1 MSKLRVAVVVGGPS
15 TEREVSL
22 RSGAMVM
29 KNLDPAKYA
38 PFTVDLSDLL
48 GNPEAL
54 AELAR
59 RTDFVFLALHGKG
72 GEDGTIQGA
81 LEVLGLPYYGPG
93 VMASALAM
101 NKIRTKSIYRDMGL
115 PQARW
120 LDYRQQ
126 PDGRWLRGNSPHHAS
141 AELDAVSVEAV
152 AAAAFGL
159 LGPELVLKGASQ
171 GSTLGLAMV
180 SDPADFAAG
189 MAAVAVHDAEVLI
202 EERIRGTELTAGI
215 IGGDEPEA
223 LPLVEIRPRSSDIF
237 DYEAKYTPGGSEE
250 ICPAPIDAALT
261 TRIQALALAAHH
273 GLGCWGVSRS
283 DFMLRGGA
291 PFILETNTLPGLTEA
306 SLLPQAV
313 RAAGLMLPAWLDQQ
327 VELGL
332 LRQARSRR
340 TSATTAGR

>member
-1 MSKLRVAVVVGGPS
+1 MSKLRVAVLVGGPS

-22 RSGAMVM
+22 RSGLMVM
-29 KNLDPAKYA
+29 KNLDPSRYA

-54 AELAR
+54 ADLAR
-59 RTDFVFLALHGKG
+59 RADFVFLALHGRG

-93 VMASALAM
+93 VMASAIAM
-101 NKIRTKSIYRDMGL
+101 NKVRTKAIYRDMGI

-120 LDYRQQ
+120 LDFRQL
-126 PDGRWLRGNSPHHAS
+126 PDGRWVRGNSPHHAS
-141 AELDAVSVEAV
+141 TDLAPVDGEAV

-180 SDPADFAAG
+180 SAPADFAAG
-189 MAAVAVHDAEVLI
+189 LASVAIHDTEVLI
-202 EERIRGTELTAGI
+202 EERIRGSELTAGV
-215 IGGDEPEA
+215 IGGDAPQS
-223 LPLVEIRPRSSDIF
+223 LPLVEIRPRSSEIF

-250 ICPAPIDAALT
+250 ICPAPLAADLT
-261 TRIQALALAAHH
+261 ARVQQLALLAHH

-283 DFMLRGGA
+283 DFLVRDGE
-291 PFILETNTLPGLTEA
+291 PYILETNTLPGLTEA

-327 VELGL
+327 IELGQ
-332 LRQARSRR
+332 LRLSRTR
-340 TSATTAGR
+340 PQSAQPTRR